1 MKNGTIPGRFM
12 KHYNFFYIL
21 VEAILLFSGS
31 KIGHKITKKYKI
43 IIYKS
48 EVVKLQI
55 SEFKFKLYLHNLQD
69 LTGAN

>member
-1 MKNGTIPGRFM
+1 MAPFQGVSWSITI
-12 KHYNFFYIL
+12 FYIL

-31 KIGHKITKKYKI
+31 KIGYKITKNYKI

-55 SEFKFKLYLHNLQD
+55 SELKFNFFL
-69 LTGAN
+69 